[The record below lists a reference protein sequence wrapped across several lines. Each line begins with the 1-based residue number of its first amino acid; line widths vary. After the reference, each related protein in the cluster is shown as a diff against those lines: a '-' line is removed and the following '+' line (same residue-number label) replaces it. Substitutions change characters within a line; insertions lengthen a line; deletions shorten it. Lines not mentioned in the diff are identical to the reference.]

1 MGRSTP
7 KYRFPS
13 YINFDKCREEIASAL
28 NDFGNRWCKR
38 ESVEDN
44 ALKEWKRSIFTI
56 VDKRIKFYSQNT
68 NLLPPKPKSSFRHLK
83 QGIQEFHRKY
93 VLVPADKAA
102 NNVVV
107 VCRLHYVNTLKQE
120 LDGTRAYLETD
131 TDEVSVV
138 NAHLNDLPVKF
149 SVCVNEGQ
157 DKLPT
162 MYWLPKLHKRPYKA
176 RFIANSSSCTTT
188 ELSKLLTSCLTAIK
202 SHVIRY
208 CETVYETSNK
218 NWFWS
223 IKNSGEVLNKLKCRG
238 FRATSL
244 STYDF
249 STLYTTLPHNLIK
262 EKLLDLIEWTFK
274 RALKNYGSLYLACND
289 RKAFF
294 TSSDQ
299 SRYTL
304 WSCQNVCD
312 ALSYLLDNI
321 YIRFGTKLYR
331 QIVGIPMGTNCAP
344 LVADL
349 FLYCYERDF
358 MDSLNH
364 DNQADV
370 IEAFNSTSRYLDD
383 FLNIDNPYFEGMV
396 NQIYPSELQ
405 LNKANISDTEAPFL
419 DLHFSVANGFVSS
432 KIYDKRDDFDFDIV
446 NFPFLDGDVPRRAS
460 YGVYISQLIRF
471 ARVCN
476 HVTDFNARNKSLT
489 AKLLQQGYRYHK
501 LRKTFS
507 KFYHR
512 HYELISKYNVG
523 LNKIIVRSFGSSK
536 NTKLEDG
543 PYCTISGNEPSSV
556 TLYKTGSESQ
566 TFCCNFKN
574 LHLCSLNQRLKFP
587 KGPNNQNTVKKMI
600 LNI

>member
-1 MGRSTP
+1 MISDSRIRKIVSKGP

-13 YINFDKCREEIASAL
+13 YINFDKCGEEIASAL

-38 ESVEDN
+38 EGVEDN
-44 ALKEWKRSIFTI
+44 ALQEWRRSIFTI

-107 VCRLHYVNTLKQE
+107 VCRPHYANTLKQE
-120 LDGTRAYLETD
+120 LDGTMAYLETD
-131 TDEVSVV
+131 TDEMSVV

-157 DKLPT
+157 HKLPT

-176 RFIANSSSCTTT
+176 RFIANSSSCSTT

-262 EKLLDLIEWTFK
+262 EKLLDLIEWTIK
-274 RALKNYGSLYLACND
+274 RAFKNYGSLYLACND

-294 TSSDQ
+294 TSSDE

-304 WSCQNVCD
+304 WSCQNVFD
-312 ALSYLLDNI
+312 ALSYLLDKI

-331 QIVGIPMGTNCAP
+331 QIVGIPMGTNCAL

-383 FLNIDNPYFEGMV
+383 LLNIDNPYFEGMV

-419 DLHFSVANGFVSS
+419 DLHLSVANGFVSS
-432 KIYDKRDDFDFDIV
+432 KIYEDFDFDIV
-446 NFPFLDGDVPRRAS
+446 NFPFMDGDVPRRAS

-471 ARVCN
+471 ARVWS
-476 HVTDFNARNKSLT
+476 AIM
-489 AKLLQQGYRYHK
+489 LQTST
-501 LRKTFS
+501 L
-507 KFYHR
+507 
-512 HYELISKYNVG
+512 EINV
-523 LNKIIVRSFGSSK
+523 
-536 NTKLEDG
+536 
-543 PYCTISGNEPSSV
+543 
-556 TLYKTGSESQ
+556 
-566 TFCCNFKN
+566 
-574 LHLCSLNQRLKFP
+574 
-587 KGPNNQNTVKKMI
+587 
-600 LNI
+600 